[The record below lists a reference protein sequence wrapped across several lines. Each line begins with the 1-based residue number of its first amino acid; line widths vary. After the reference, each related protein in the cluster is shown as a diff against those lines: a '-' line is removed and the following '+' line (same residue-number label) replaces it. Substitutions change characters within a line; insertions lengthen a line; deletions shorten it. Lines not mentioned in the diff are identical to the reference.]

1 MQLVKYFL
9 ADCQNRFDIT
19 YMNLHFILNIFIL
32 PINDTWELES
42 KRPIGIT
49 IIAILLIISGI
60 LFLVGGI
67 GFVLIAPLLNQL
79 EISDTTNSEGNITIN
94 VNGTDIVLPNSPV
107 FVLLG
112 RYIGLIGG
120 ILIGISIASFLVA
133 WGLFKGKGWAWVF
146 TMTITTISIALN
158 GLIIVVG
165 DISGIIGMIIDAVI
179 IYYLYRPNVRSYFG
193 RGKGPTI

>member
-1 MQLVKYFL
+1 MIQ
-9 ADCQNRFDIT
+9 
-19 YMNLHFILNIFIL
+19 
-32 PINDTWELES
+32 WELES

-94 VNGTDIVLPNSPV
+94 VNGTDIVLPNSSV

>member
-1 MQLVKYFL
+1 MIQ
-9 ADCQNRFDIT
+9 
-19 YMNLHFILNIFIL
+19 
-32 PINDTWELES
+32 WELES

-60 LFLVGGI
+60 LFLVEGI
-67 GFVLIAPLLNQL
+67 GFVVIAPLLNQL

-94 VNGTDIVLPNSPV
+94 VNGTDIVLPNSSV

-120 ILIGISIASFLVA
+120 VLIGISIASFLVA

>member
-1 MQLVKYFL
+1 
-9 ADCQNRFDIT
+9 
-19 YMNLHFILNIFIL
+19 
-32 PINDTWELES
+32 LES

-60 LFLVGGI
+60 LSLVEGI

-94 VNGTDIVLPNSPV
+94 VNGTDIVLPNSSV

-120 ILIGISIASFLVA
+120 ILIGISIAKFLVA